1 MATIEKHQ
9 NKSGITYRI
18 TVSCGCDS
26 SGKRIRRR
34 TTFRPPPG
42 MTPKQAE
49 KAAQRAAA
57 DFERSIELGYS
68 LDNSQSFAEYADYAL
83 AIKERSGIKIR
94 TLERYQELM
103 ARINEAIGH
112 IKLTDLRPQHL
123 NAFYNALSKSG
134 VRISKGHAIVKMD
147 IAAWLKERK
156 MSRAALAR
164 RAGISAVT
172 VSAAVSGQ
180 SVSAS
185 TANAVAEAM
194 GQKPQ
199 EVFDITFDSQPL
211 SPKTVLEYH
220 RLIHT
225 ILELAEK
232 EMLIPYNA
240 AEKATAPRYN
250 RPEPNY
256 FQPETISAILEAAE
270 KEPLK
275 WYVLVHLI
283 SVTGCRRGELAAIKW
298 SKIDFENRTVCI
310 DRGLVSSKTKG
321 LREEYTKTRGKR
333 TLKIPQETID
343 LLRQL
348 RTDQLQLQCACGD
361 RWQHTNYIFTG
372 EFGRPIHPDSITGW
386 LNDFSKR
393 HGLPHVNPHA
403 FRHSVASILLANGT
417 DILTVS
423 KHLGHADPSTTGD
436 IYGHLIEEAKVKA
449 SDCLADVVL
458 RKKG

>member
-1 MATIEKHQ
+1 MATIEKFQ

-26 SGKRIRRR
+26 AGKRIRRR

-68 LDNSQSFAEYADYAL
+68 LDNGKTFAEYADYAL

-103 ARINEAIGH
+103 VRINEAIGH
-112 IKLTDLRPQHL
+112 IKLGDLRPQHL

-134 VRISKGHAIVKMD
+134 VRLSKGHAIANIDLTV
-147 IAAWLKERK
+147 WLKEHK

-172 VSAAVSGQ
+172 ISAAANGR
-180 SVSAS
+180 SVSAE
-185 TANAVAEAM
+185 TAYAVAAAM
-194 GQKPQ
+194 GKLPQ
-199 EVFDITFDSQPL
+199 EVFNITFDTQQL

-225 ILELAEK
+225 VLALAEK
-232 EMLIPYNA
+232 EMLVPYNA
-240 AEKATAPRYN
+240 ADKATPPTYT
-250 RPEPNY
+250 RPDPNY
-256 FQPETISAILEAAE
+256 FQPETINAILEAAE
-270 KEPLK
+270 KEPFK

-283 SVTGCRRGELAAIKW
+283 SVTGCRRGEIAAIKW
-298 SKIDFENRTVCI
+298 EKIDFENRTVCI

-321 LREEYTKTRGKR
+321 LYEEYTKTRGRR
-333 TLKIPQETID
+333 TLKLPQETID

-348 RTDQLQLQCACGD
+348 RTDQLQRQLACGD
-361 RWQHTNYIFTG
+361 RWQHTDYVFTG
-372 EFGRPIHPDSITGW
+372 EFGGPIHPDSITGW

-449 SDCLADVVL
+449 SDCIADAVL
-458 RKKG
+458 KKKT

>member
-57 DFERSIELGYS
+57 DFERSIELGYL

-103 ARINEAIGH
+103 VRINEAIGH

-134 VRISKGHAIVKMD
+134 VRLSKGHAIANIDLV
-147 IAAWLKERK
+147 AWLKERK

-172 VSAAVSGQ
+172 VSAAANGQ
-180 SVSAS
+180 SVSAA
-185 TANAVAEAM
+185 TANAIAEAM

-199 EVFDITFDSQPL
+199 EVFDITFNSQPL

-220 RLIHT
+220 RLVHT

-232 EMLIPYNA
+232 EMLVPYNA
-240 AEKATAPRYN
+240 AEKATSPRYN

-270 KEPLK
+270 REPFR
-275 WYVLVHLI
+275 WCVLVHLI

-298 SKIDFENRTVCI
+298 EKIDFENRTVCI

-321 LREEYTKTRGKR
+321 LYEEYTKTRGRR
-333 TLKIPQETID
+333 TLKLPQETID
-343 LLRQL
+343 LLKQL
-348 RTDQLQLQCACGD
+348 RADQLQRQLACGD
-361 RWQHTNYIFTG
+361 RWQHTDYVFTG
-372 EFGRPIHPDSITGW
+372 EFGGPIHPDSITGW

-417 DILTVS
+417 DLLTTAR
-423 KHLGHADPSTTGD
+423 HLGHADPSTTGD

-449 SDCLADVVL
+449 SDCIADVVL
-458 RKKG
+458 HKKG

>member
-1 MATIEKHQ
+1 MATVEKFQ
-9 NKSGITYRI
+9 NKSGVTYRI

-68 LDNSQSFAEYADYAL
+68 LDNGKTFAEYADYAL

-103 ARINEAIGH
+103 VRINEAIGH

-134 VRISKGHAIVKMD
+134 VRLSKGHAVANIDLV
-147 IAAWLKERK
+147 AWLKERK
-156 MSRAALAR
+156 ISRAALAR

-172 VSAAVSGQ
+172 ISAATNGQ
-180 SVSAS
+180 SVSAE
-185 TANAVAEAM
+185 TAYAVAAAM
-194 GQKPQ
+194 GKLPQ
-199 EVFDITFDSQPL
+199 EVFNITFDTQQL

-225 ILELAEK
+225 VLALAEK
-232 EMLIPYNA
+232 EMLVPYNA
-240 AEKATAPRYN
+240 ADKATPPKYD

-256 FQPETISAILEAAE
+256 FQPETISAILAAAE

-333 TLKIPQETID
+333 SLKIPQETID
-343 LLRQL
+343 LLKQL
-348 RTDQLQLQCACGD
+348 RADQLQLQCACGD
-361 RWQHTNYIFTG
+361 HWQHTDYVFTG
-372 EFGRPIHPDSITGW
+372 EFGGPIHPDSITGW
-386 LNDFSKR
+386 LNDFSER

-403 FRHSVASILLANGT
+403 FRHSVASILLSSGT

-449 SDCLADVVL
+449 SDCIANAVL
-458 RKKG
+458 KKKA